1 MSFNDL
7 YRTVFTRLEHL
18 SLHQFVLLAVIIV
31 LFGIFCMR
39 GFGSRSNY

>member
-1 MSFNDL
+1 
-7 YRTVFTRLEHL
+7 
-18 SLHQFVLLAVIIV
+18 VLLAVIIV

>member
-1 MSFNDL
+1 MSFNEL

-18 SLHQFVLLAVIIV
+18 SLQQFVLLAVVIV
-31 LFGIFCMR
+31 AVGIYCMR

>member
-18 SLHQFVLLAVIIV
+18 SLQQFVLLAVIIV

>member
-1 MSFNDL
+1 MSFTNL
-7 YRTVFTRLEHL
+7 YRTVFTRLDHL
-18 SLHQFVLLAVIIV
+18 SLQQFVLLAVIIV